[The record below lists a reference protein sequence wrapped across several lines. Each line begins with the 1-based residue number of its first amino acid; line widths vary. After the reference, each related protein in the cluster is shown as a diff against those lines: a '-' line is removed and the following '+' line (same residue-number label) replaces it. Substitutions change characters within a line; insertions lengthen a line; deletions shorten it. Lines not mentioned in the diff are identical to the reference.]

1 MVILDEMPK
10 TGQFVM
16 IWQHNGV
23 IWSETRKWED
33 GKLWYFLEGV
43 DEWNIYVDGKNSM
56 NNIKYVVTA

>member
-1 MVILDEMPK
+1 
-10 TGQFVM
+10 M

-43 DEWNIYVDGKNSM
+43 DEWNIYVDGQNSM